1 MEDEIE
7 KNRIKEINEDFNYD
21 EISEIIDKENG
32 SVNERKI
39 VSILGEILIIYNK

>member
-7 KNRIKEINEDFNYD
+7 KNRIKEINEDFK
-21 EISEIIDKENG
+21 ISEIIDKENG

>member
-21 EISEIIDKENG
+21 EISEIIDKE
-32 SVNERKI
+32 KW
-39 VSILGEILIIYNK
+39 KCK